1 MGPRQKIHL
10 TEISFFLETII
21 FSIWWERI
29 HLAVIRFLEMTSFE
43 SSGNEFSAGIASY
56 ASEKGKMY
64 SVYSLDLS
72 NVGTNFI
79 CWGGIW

>member
-1 MGPRQKIHL
+1 
-10 TEISFFLETII
+10 
-21 FSIWWERI
+21 
-29 HLAVIRFLEMTSFE
+29 MTSFE

-79 CWGGIW
+79 CEGVKLPDVINCKKVVVIEFFQFRLMKIF